1 MRKSM
6 KVLAAASLLS
16 ISCVFAAYAGWEQD
30 EKGYYYQNESGSY
43 ARDQILNID
52 GVNYG
57 FNGEAY
63 MMTGWN
69 QMGGNWYYFDPASG
83 AQLQG
88 WQQINGSWYYL
99 NPGDGVM
106 KTSWFKQGANLYY
119 LDPNGAMKTG
129 YFDVD
134 GLAYHANESGVI
146 YRNTSTE
153 DGNGNIFV
161 YDDLGRIKIANKS
174 TRNISKGEDGGS
186 AFQDFLSLEFFGE
199 RKEELIAQAEEV
211 VNKKMDELYV
221 KYKKKMVDANT
232 TRKINSRTEDWEKS
246 ATRALTE
253 LQVSQEEIDAYL
265 YEVEHNQY
273 QSYGDLSDYGYDEI
287 DENYEYDEDDDEDDD
302 FYDYDDED

>member
-1 MRKSM
+1 MRKSV
-6 KVLAAASLLS
+6 KVLAVASLLS

-63 MMTGWN
+63 MMTGW
-69 QMGGNWYYFDPASG
+69 QQIGGNWYYFAPESG
-83 AQLQG
+83 AQLTG
-88 WQQINGSWYYL
+88 WQQIDGTWYYL
-99 NPGDGVM
+99 NPGDGAM

-119 LDPNGAMKTG
+119 LDQNGAMKTG

-134 GLAYHANESGVI
+134 GLAYHANDSGVI

-186 AFQDFLSLEFFGE
+186 AFQDFLSLEFFDE
-199 RKEELIAQAEEV
+199 RKNELIAQAEEV

-221 KYKKKMVDANT
+221 KYKKKMVDAT
-232 TRKINSRTEDWEKS
+232 TAKKVTSRTAAWEVS

-253 LQVSQEEIDAYL
+253 LQVPQEEITAYL
-265 YEVEHNQY
+265 YAVEHNQY

-287 DENYEYDEDDDEDDD
+287 DADYEYDDDDD
-302 FYDYDDED
+302 DYDDYYDDDYDD